1 MLLGPAE
8 HAPVEE
14 WQRMVELDVLG
25 LMYCTSAAV
34 PHLLAAAQDGPR
46 QVADMVDVSSG
57 AGRVARAGSGVHNA
71 TEFGVGA
78 FSESL
83 RQELTR
89 RHVRVSLL
97 EPGAVATE
105 LAGHD
110 RPEVLEGLRTRFAGM
125 ERLQADDIADAVTC
139 VVTRPRHVSINELL
153 VRPTEQE
160 A

>member
-1 MLLGPAE
+1 M
-8 HAPVEE
+8 
-14 WQRMVELDVLG
+14 
-25 LMYCTSAAV
+25 
-34 PHLLAAAQDGPR
+34 
-46 QVADMVDVSSG
+46 
-57 AGRVARAGSGVHNA
+57 
-71 TEFGVGA
+71 
-78 FSESL
+78 
-83 RQELTR
+83 
-89 RHVRVSLL
+89 RVSLL